1 MLESTYTAQWMQD
14 EHVSVAAAWEG
25 CAEACEPQWLLSDSP
40 APLCKALH
48 HKQHNASA
56 DCIVSSARSIEVPYS
71 AGQLFAL
78 EADSDTSSLP
88 VEEPGP
94 CQQATG
100 PCSPI
105 QSHVIPL
112 GACDCEDAMTGSRET
127 FTSPEEPLHSQG
139 ATMYTRSTC
148 SNSTSSSGSDSENSG
163 NKKCHHLAEEDS
175 KLFQSLDQLFG
186 QAQSKGTVM
195 AALHRHRLASKGSAS
210 PVAANPAQA
219 NVRKRKLLQAYA
231 LKVVLFSFEI
241 LGFSSGWNFLR
252 GQTLIYSK
260 VMWSNSQPPAEIYA
274 TPMFLC
280 TGGRSRHSK
289 LS

>member
-1 MLESTYTAQWMQD
+1 MQD

-25 CAEACEPQWLLSDSP
+25 CAAACEPQWLLSDSP
-40 APLCKALH
+40 APLCSALH
-48 HKQHNASA
+48 HKQQNASA
-56 DCIVSSARSIEVPYS
+56 DCIKTSAD
-71 AGQLFAL
+71 QMFAH
-78 EADSDTSSLP
+78 EADSDTSSLS

-105 QSHVIPL
+105 HSHVIPL
-112 GACDCEDAMTGSRET
+112 GAYDCKDAMTGSREI
-127 FTSPEEPLHSQG
+127 FTSPVAPLQSQG

-148 SNSTSSSGSDSENSG
+148 SNSTSSSGSGSEDSG
-163 NKKCHHLAEEDS
+163 TKKGHHLAEEDS

-195 AALHRHRLASKGSAS
+195 AALHRHRLAGKGSAS
-210 PVAANPAQA
+210 HVAANPAHA

-231 LKVVLFSFEI
+231 LKVKLFYFEI

-252 GQTLIYSK
+252 EQTDSK
-260 VMWSNSQPPAEIYA
+260 A
-274 TPMFLC
+274 L
-280 TGGRSRHSK
+280 
-289 LS
+289 